1 MEQRKEM
8 IKEMMEEAMEL
19 EETNQKSISGV
30 ACTKVGNA
38 CTKST

>member
-1 MEQRKEM
+1 
-8 IKEMMEEAMEL
+8 MEEAMEL

-38 CTKST
+38 CTKSNVRDRELS